1 MELNHGCKTKKTIKN
16 KTMEII
22 FILSFPFIFL
32 YYGSLILDASNMKGC
47 SLQYKKINFTFYL
60 LIPFSWWIVTLIKTI
75 INIYDK

>member
-22 FILSFPFIFL
+22 FILSFPFVFL
-32 YYGSLILDASNMKGC
+32 YYGSLILHASNMKGY
-47 SLQYKKINFTFYL
+47 SLQYKKIDFTLYL